1 MSTGIGVRVPRKE
14 DARHLAGKARFV
26 GDLSFPRLWEVAFV
40 RSPLA
45 HARIRSITVPER
57 HAGRVFTAR
66 DMEGV
71 RPIRAESSLPTY
83 KSSDHPPL
91 ARGKV
96 RFAGECVALCIAPTR
111 AEAEDVAEEVALDLE
126 PLPAVIDSLAAR
138 RPGAPRVHDEWDD
151 NLFLTTFVD
160 GDVESVKE
168 RAAVVVEREYRTA
181 RQCMAPMEG
190 KAVLARHDE
199 RKGQLVVYTST
210 QVPHLIRTGLSQ
222 FLGLDQADV
231 RVIAPDV
238 GGGFG
243 YKCVLQP
250 EEISVSWAA
259 MRTGRPLRWV
269 EDRREHL
276 TAGANTRQHH
286 YRLTAFADEHG
297 RLLAVDAEITVDV
310 GAYSV
315 WPFTACLEAAQAG
328 GNLPGPYALDVYRCK
343 TYSVATNKPGFT
355 PYRGVARPG
364 VCFAMELTID
374 AIARAVGREPADVRA
389 ENLVPAGA
397 MPYTNVTGKHYD
409 SGDYPASVAGARR
422 MIGLDAVRARQG
434 RSLPLPG
441 GADGLGTAPARR
453 SRSRPLPEHAAQL
466 DSGRAHQNR
475 SRRLPGQTGQ
485 LDAVHAH
492 QDRPRPLPERAARLD
507 TAHARQDHAERPAQ
521 DSRRLDAVSARQGA
535 REPDGRLIG
544 VGFSTFTEQTAHGT
558 RVFGAWGLPLVPG
571 YEQATVKLAP
581 SGTVEVRSGNHSFG
595 QGLETTLAQIA
606 SEQLGIGVDRIRV
619 TMGDTGE
626 TPYSTGAYASR
637 GMVMAGGAVSKAAE
651 SLAGRIRKHA
661 AHLLQTGADR
671 VSLAGGQANAAGGAS
686 VSFEDVARAWYLRPD
701 QLPDDVDTQGL
712 EVTEG
717 YKPEVDTGVFT
728 YATHAAVV
736 AVDPAT
742 GSVEILD
749 YVLFEDCGRRVNPMI
764 LEGQSY
770 GGAAQGIGTALFEES
785 LYDENGQPLT
795 STFADYVLPG
805 PVELPAMR
813 IEHTESLSPYT
824 RHGIKGIG
832 EGAAIAPAGAVV
844 NAINDALSSL
854 NVEIN
859 EIPAT
864 PRRILAAILA
874 AKASGANE
882 DGRRRSP

>member
-1 MSTGIGVRVPRKE
+1 MSTGIGARVPRKE

-26 GDLSFPRLWEVAFV
+26 GDLSFPGLWEVAFV

-57 HAGRVFTAR
+57 CAGRVFTAR

-83 KSSDHPPL
+83 KSSDYPPL

-126 PLPAVIDSLAAR
+126 PLPAITDSLAAR

-160 GDVESVKE
+160 ADVASVKE

-190 KAVLARHDE
+190 KAVLAHHDE
-199 RKGQLVVYTST
+199 RDHQLVVYTST

-222 FLGLDQADV
+222 LLGLDQADV

-259 MRTGRPLRWV
+259 MRTGRPLRWT

-286 YRLTAFADEHG
+286 YRLTACADERG

-328 GNLPGPYALDVYRCK
+328 GNLPGPYAFDVYRCK

-389 ENLVPAGA
+389 ENLVPADA

-434 RSLPLPG
+434 RS
-441 GADGLGTAPARR
+441 
-453 SRSRPLPEHAAQL
+453 RPLHE
-466 DSGRAHQNR
+466 RA
-475 SRRLPGQTGQ
+475 
-485 LDAVHAH
+485 D
-492 QDRPRPLPERAARLD
+492 RAARLD
-507 TAHARQDHAERPAQ
+507 TAQIRQSHSQLLPEPADRLDTVDARRDHAGQPAGE
-521 DSRRLDAVSARQGA
+521 SGRLDAVRARQSSP
-535 REPDGRLIG
+535 EPDGRLIG

-595 QGLETTLAQIA
+595 QGLETTLAQVA

-671 VSLAGGQANAAGGAS
+671 VSLAGGRANAAGGAS

-717 YKPEVDTGVFT
+717 YKPQVDTGVFT

-742 GSVEILD
+742 GAVEILD

-795 STFADYVLPG
+795 STFADYVVPG
-805 PVELPAMR
+805 PVELPPMR
-813 IEHTESLSPYT
+813 IEHVESPSPYT

-844 NAINDALSSL
+844 NAINDALSPL
-854 NVEIN
+854 HVEIG

-864 PRRILAAILA
+864 PRRILAAILE
-874 AKASGANE
+874 AKASGTGGGGPE
-882 DGRRRSP
+882 RTP

>member
-1 MSTGIGVRVPRKE
+1 MSTGIGARVPRKE

-26 GDLSFPRLWEVAFV
+26 GDLSFPGQWEVAFV

-45 HARIRSITVPER
+45 HARIRSITIPER
-57 HAGRVFTAR
+57 CAGRVFTAD

-83 KSSDHPPL
+83 KPSDYPPL

-126 PLPAVIDSLAAR
+126 PLPAVTDSLAAR

-160 GDVESVKE
+160 GDVASVKE

-222 FLGLDQADV
+222 LLGLDQADV
-231 RVIAPDV
+231 RVVAPDV

-286 YRLTAFADEHG
+286 YRLTACADERG

-328 GNLPGPYALDVYRCK
+328 GNLPGPYAFDVYRCK

-422 MIGLDAVRARQG
+422 MIGLEAVRARQ
-434 RSLPLPG
+434 
-441 GADGLGTAPARR
+441 
-453 SRSRPLPEHAAQL
+453 SRP
-466 DSGRAHQNR
+466 
-475 SRRLPGQTGQ
+475 
-485 LDAVHAH
+485 
-492 QDRPRPLPERAARLD
+492 
-507 TAHARQDHAERPAQ
+507 
-521 DSRRLDAVSARQGA
+521 
-535 REPDGRLIG
+535 EPDGRLIG

-558 RVFGAWGLPLVPG
+558 KVFGAWGLPLVPG

-581 SGTVEVRSGNHSFG
+581 SGAVEVRSGNHSFG
-595 QGLETTLAQIA
+595 QGLETTLAQVA

-661 AHLLQTGADR
+661 AHLLQTGPDR
-671 VSLAGGQANAAGGAS
+671 ISLAGGRANAAGGAS

-701 QLPDDVDTQGL
+701 QLPDDVDTRGL

-742 GSVEILD
+742 GAVEILD

-795 STFADYVLPG
+795 STFADYVVPG

-844 NAINDALSSL
+844 NAINDALEPL
-854 NVEIN
+854 NVEID

-864 PRRILAAILA
+864 PRRILAAILEA
-874 AKASGANE
+874 RASGANGGASE
-882 DGRRRSP
+882 RTPRAMHEAAGIA

>member
-1 MSTGIGVRVPRKE
+1 MSTGIGARVLRKE
-14 DARHLAGKARFV
+14 DARHLAGKAQFV
-26 GDLSFPRLWEVAFV
+26 GDLSFPRQWEVAFV

-45 HARIRSITVPER
+45 HACIRAITVPER
-57 HAGRVFTAR
+57 HAGRVFTAD
-66 DMEGV
+66 DMVGV
-71 RPIRAESSLPTY
+71 QPIRAESSLPTY
-83 KSSDHPPL
+83 KASDWPAL

-111 AEAEDVAEEVALDLE
+111 AEAEDIAEAVELDLD
-126 PLPAVIDSLAAR
+126 PLPAVTDSLAAR
-138 RPGAPRVHDEWDD
+138 RPDAPLVHEAWGD
-151 NLFLTTFVD
+151 NLFLTTSAD
-160 GDVESVKE
+160 GDIEAVRE
-168 RAAVVVEREYRTA
+168 RAAVVIEREYHTA
-181 RQCMAPMEG
+181 RQCMVPMEG
-190 KAVLARHDE
+190 KAVLARPDE
-199 RKGQLVVYTST
+199 QRGQLVVYTST

-222 FLGLDQADV
+222 TLGLDQADV
-231 RVIAPDV
+231 RVVAPDV

-250 EEISVSWAA
+250 EEISVAWAA

-286 YRLTAFADEHG
+286 YRLTAFADARG
-297 RLLAVDAEITVDV
+297 RLLGIDAEVTVDV

-328 GNLPGPYALDVYRCK
+328 GNLPGPYAFDTYRCR
-343 TYSVATNKPGFT
+343 TYSVATNKPAFT

-389 ENLVPAGA
+389 ENLVPAEA
-397 MPYTNVTGKHYD
+397 MPYTNVTGKLYD
-409 SGDYPASVAGARR
+409 SGDYPGSVAGARR
-422 MIGLDAVRARQG
+422 MIDLDAVRARQ
-434 RSLPLPG
+434 RTP
-441 GADGLGTAPARR
+441 
-453 SRSRPLPEHAAQL
+453 
-466 DSGRAHQNR
+466 
-475 SRRLPGQTGQ
+475 
-485 LDAVHAH
+485 
-492 QDRPRPLPERAARLD
+492 
-507 TAHARQDHAERPAQ
+507 
-521 DSRRLDAVSARQGA
+521 
-535 REPDGRLIG
+535 EPDGRLVGI
-544 VGFSTFTEQTAHGT
+544 GFSTFTEQTAHGT

-571 YEQATVKLAP
+571 YEQAMVKLAP

-595 QGLETTLAQIA
+595 QGLETTLAQVA
-606 SEQLGIGVDRIRV
+606 SEQLGISVDHIRV

-637 GMVMAGGAVSKAAE
+637 GMVMAGGAVSTAAE
-651 SLAGRIRKHA
+651 SLAGRIRQHA
-661 AHLLQTGADR
+661 GHLLQARPDD
-671 VSLAGGQANAAGGAS
+671 VSLSGGRAWAGEAS
-686 VSFEDVARAWYLRPD
+686 VSFEDIARAWYLRPD
-701 QLPDDVDTQGL
+701 QLPDAVDTRGL

-742 GSVEILD
+742 GAVEILD

-770 GGAAQGIGTALFEES
+770 GGTAQGIGTALFEES
-785 LYDENGQPLT
+785 LYDDNGQPLT
-795 STFADYVLPG
+795 STFADYVIPG
-805 PVELPAMR
+805 PTELPSMR
-813 IEHTESLSPYT
+813 IEHTESLSPFT

-844 NAINDALSSL
+844 NAINDALRPL
-854 NVEIN
+854 GVELN

-864 PRRILAAILA
+864 PRRILAAILEA
-874 AKASGANE
+874 RATPASRGE
-882 DGRRRSP
+882 QGGRTCPHH

>member
-1 MSTGIGVRVPRKE
+1 MSTGIGARVPRKE

-111 AEAEDVAEEVALDLE
+111 AEAEDIAEEVILDLE
-126 PLPAVIDSLAAR
+126 ALPAVIDSLAAR
-138 RPGAPRVHDEWDD
+138 RPGAPRVHEEWGD
-151 NLFLTTFVD
+151 NLFLTTSVD
-160 GDVESVKE
+160 GDFEPARK

-181 RQCMAPMEG
+181 RQCMVPLEG

-286 YRLTAFADEHG
+286 YRLTACADEHG

-315 WPFTACLEAAQAG
+315 WPFTACLEASQAG

-343 TYSVATNKPGFT
+343 TFSVATNKPGFT

-434 RSLPLPG
+434 RSLPPPG
-441 GADGLGTAPARR
+441 GGGWARHCARAPEPVPTA
-453 SRSRPLPEHAAQL
+453 SRAGDSTRDRANTPEPLPTASRTGGSARYRASTPGPCRTARAGFEAARCRERP
-466 DSGRAHQNR
+466 SGRAGAGRPAHR
-475 SRRLPGQTGQ
+475 DRL
-485 LDAVHAH
+485 LDLHRA
-492 QDRPRPLPERAARLD
+492 DRPRHQGLRRLGPAAR
-507 TAHARQDHAERPAQ
+507 ARLRAGDGEARAQ
-521 DSRRLDAVSARQGA
+521 RHGGGALGQPTPSARGWRRPSPRSRA
-535 REPDGRLIG
+535 SSSASA
-544 VGFSTFTEQTAHGT
+544 ST
-558 RVFGAWGLPLVPG
+558 V
-571 YEQATVKLAP
+571 
-581 SGTVEVRSGNHSFG
+581 SG
-595 QGLETTLAQIA
+595 
-606 SEQLGIGVDRIRV
+606 
-619 TMGDTGE
+619 
-626 TPYSTGAYASR
+626 
-637 GMVMAGGAVSKAAE
+637 
-651 SLAGRIRKHA
+651 
-661 AHLLQTGADR
+661 
-671 VSLAGGQANAAGGAS
+671 
-686 VSFEDVARAWYLRPD
+686 
-701 QLPDDVDTQGL
+701 
-712 EVTEG
+712 
-717 YKPEVDTGVFT
+717 
-728 YATHAAVV
+728 
-736 AVDPAT
+736 
-742 GSVEILD
+742 
-749 YVLFEDCGRRVNPMI
+749 
-764 LEGQSY
+764 
-770 GGAAQGIGTALFEES
+770 
-785 LYDENGQPLT
+785 
-795 STFADYVLPG
+795 
-805 PVELPAMR
+805 
-813 IEHTESLSPYT
+813 
-824 RHGIKGIG
+824 
-832 EGAAIAPAGAVV
+832 
-844 NAINDALSSL
+844 
-854 NVEIN
+854 
-859 EIPAT
+859 
-864 PRRILAAILA
+864 
-874 AKASGANE
+874 
-882 DGRRRSP
+882 

>member
-1 MSTGIGVRVPRKE
+1 MSTGIGARVPRKE
-14 DARHLAGKARFV
+14 DARHLAGKAQFV

-45 HARIRSITVPER
+45 HARIRSITVPDR
-57 HAGRVFTAR
+57 YAGRVFTAEN
-66 DMEGV
+66 MKGV
-71 RPIRAESSLPTY
+71 RPIRAESSLPGY
-83 KSSDHPPL
+83 KSSDYPPL

-111 AEAEDVAEEVALDLE
+111 AEAEDIAEEVVLDLE
-126 PLPAVIDSLAAR
+126 ALPAVTDSLAAR
-138 RPGAPRVHDEWDD
+138 RPDAPRVHDEWND
-151 NLFLTTFVD
+151 NLFLTTSVD
-160 GDVESVKE
+160 GDIESVRE
-168 RAAVVVEREYRTA
+168 RTAVVIEREYRTA
-181 RQCMAPMEG
+181 RQCMAPLEG
-190 KAVLARHDE
+190 KAVLARYDE
-199 RKGQLVVYTST
+199 HKGQLVVYTST

-231 RVIAPDV
+231 RIIAPDV

-259 MRTGRPLRWV
+259 MRTGRSLRWV

-286 YRLTAFADEHG
+286 YRLTAFADERG
-297 RLLAVDAEITVDV
+297 RLLGIDAEITVDV

-389 ENLVPAGA
+389 ENLVPADA
-397 MPYTNVTGKHYD
+397 MPYTNVTGKLYD
-409 SGDYPASVAGARR
+409 SGDYPGSVAGARR
-422 MIGLDAVRARQG
+422 MIGLEAVRARQG
-434 RSLPLPG
+434 RPQPPPEPAQQL
-441 GADGLGTAPARR
+441 GAGPASQADPPPRSEQLEQLDPVHARR
-453 SRSRPLPEHAAQL
+453 GS
-466 DSGRAHQNR
+466 
-475 SRRLPGQTGQ
+475 T
-485 LDAVHAH
+485 
-492 QDRPRPLPERAARLD
+492 
-507 TAHARQDHAERPAQ
+507 
-521 DSRRLDAVSARQGA
+521 
-535 REPDGRLIG
+535 EPDGRLIG
-544 VGFSTFTEQTAHGT
+544 IGFSTFTEQTAHGT
-558 RVFGAWGLPLVPG
+558 KVFGAWGLPLVPG
-571 YEQATVKLAP
+571 YEQAMVKLAP

-595 QGLETTLAQIA
+595 QGLETTLAQVA
-606 SEQLGIGVDRIRV
+606 SEQLGIGVDRVKV

-651 SLAGRIRKHA
+651 SLAGRIRTHA
-661 AHLLQTGADR
+661 AHLLQASPGE
-671 VSLAGGQANAAGGAS
+671 VSLSGGRAWAGGAS
-686 VSFEDVARAWYLRPD
+686 VSFEDIARAWYLRPD

-736 AVDPAT
+736 AVDPDT
-742 GSVEILD
+742 GAVEILD

-764 LEGQSY
+764 LEGQSC

-785 LYDENGQPLT
+785 LYDDNGQPLT

-805 PVELPAMR
+805 PTELPSMR
-813 IEHTESLSPYT
+813 IEHVESLSPFT

-844 NAINDALSSL
+844 NAINDALRPL
-854 NVEIN
+854 GVEIN

-864 PRRILAAILA
+864 PRRILGAILGAQA
-874 AKASGANE
+874 AGSSAEEEVKATSVWP
-882 DGRRRSP
+882 S

>member
-1 MSTGIGVRVPRKE
+1 MSTGIGARVPRKE
-14 DARHLAGKARFV
+14 DARHLVGKARFV
-26 GDLSFPRLWEVAFV
+26 GDLSFPGLWEVAFV

-57 HAGRVFTAR
+57 HTGCVFTAR

-83 KSSDHPPL
+83 KSSDYPPL

-126 PLPAVIDSLAAR
+126 PLPAITDSLAAR

-160 GDVESVKE
+160 ADVASVKA

-190 KAVLARHDE
+190 KAVLALHDE
-199 RKGQLVVYTST
+199 RDHQLVVYTST

-222 FLGLDQADV
+222 LLGLDQADV

-286 YRLTAFADEHG
+286 YRLTACADERG

-328 GNLPGPYALDVYRCK
+328 GNLPGPYAFDVYRCK

-389 ENLVPAGA
+389 ENLVPADA

-434 RSLPLPG
+434 RS
-441 GADGLGTAPARR
+441 
-453 SRSRPLPEHAAQL
+453 RPLHE
-466 DSGRAHQNR
+466 R
-475 SRRLPGQTGQ
+475 S
-485 LDAVHAH
+485 D
-492 QDRPRPLPERAARLD
+492 RAARLD
-507 TAHARQDHAERPAQ
+507 TAQARRDHAGQPAGE
-521 DSRRLDAVSARQGA
+521 SGRLDAVRARQGSP
-535 REPDGRLIG
+535 EPDGRLIG

-595 QGLETTLAQIA
+595 QGLETTLAQVA

-661 AHLLQTGADR
+661 AHLLQTGPDR
-671 VSLAGGQANAAGGAS
+671 VSLAGGRANAAGGAS

-742 GSVEILD
+742 GAVEILD

-785 LYDENGQPLT
+785 LYDGNGQPLT
-795 STFADYVLPG
+795 STFADYVVPG
-805 PVELPAMR
+805 PVELPPMR
-813 IEHTESLSPYT
+813 IEHVESPSPYT

-844 NAINDALSSL
+844 NAINDALSPL
-854 NVEIN
+854 HVEIG

-864 PRRILAAILA
+864 PRRILAAILE
-874 AKASGANE
+874 AKASNAAG
-882 DGRRRSP
+882 RSPERTP